1 VGEHQNHKS
10 ALVVDDDPIFRY
22 AFARIVR
29 LYGWTSGEAG
39 SAEEALRY
47 CRELRP
53 TVIFLDLQMPNVDGF
68 ATCAALR
75 GEPKSAEAM
84 IIAVSGLA
92 RHSVE
97 ERALRSG
104 FDLFLVKPVSDNLLR
119 VVLGERAS

>member
-1 VGEHQNHKS
+1 VGENQNHKS

-22 AFARIVR
+22 AFARVVR

-47 CRELRP
+47 CREKHP
-53 TVIFLDLQMPNVDGF
+53 TVIFLDLQMPDMDGF
-68 ATCAALR
+68 AACAALR
-75 GEPKSAEAM
+75 AEPECAAAT

-119 VVLGERAS
+119 AVLGERAR